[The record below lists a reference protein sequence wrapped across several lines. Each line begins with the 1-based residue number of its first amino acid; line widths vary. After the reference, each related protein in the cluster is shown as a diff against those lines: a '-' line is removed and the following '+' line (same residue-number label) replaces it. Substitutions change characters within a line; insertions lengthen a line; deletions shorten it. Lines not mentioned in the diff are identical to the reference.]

1 MRKLKWSLVAVI
13 ALVVAG
19 FFHYALPSRDIVRI
33 VGTDVKRMDVGDGG
47 DWWWAEPDAAT
58 QLAPTRDVRFINAF
72 WPNGSP
78 RVYRN
83 EDTNWGFPP
92 YLKFDS
98 GNLTARAQGFVST
111 EAQPVWVVVT
121 HYGWR
126 IELLSMFPNAVGVRR
141 AESVDETL
149 IPWFNIVLLSSLA
162 GMIWTVL
169 SFLRRLRQRHVD
181 PLIDG
186 IGDTVAGA
194 ADMAADHAQDLQSG
208 ATGLWERWQRW
219 LDTWRPKPNRRYRD

>member
-1 MRKLKWSLVAVI
+1 MGYVKWGLISVAV
-13 ALVVAG
+13 LTVVA
-19 FFHYALPSRDIVRI
+19 FFHYSLPSRDIVRI
-33 VGTDVKRMDVGDGG
+33 VGTDVKRMDVGTGG
-47 DWWWAEPDAAT
+47 WWWAEPDAAT
-58 QLAPTRDVRFINAF
+58 EAQRTRDVRFINAF
-72 WPNGSP
+72 WPNGKP

-83 EDTNWGFPP
+83 EDTNWSFPP

-98 GNLTARAQGFVST
+98 SNLTANAQGFVST

-149 IPWFNIVLLSSLA
+149 IPWFNIVFFCALGGL
-162 GMIWTVL
+162 IWTIYA
-169 SFLRRLRQRHVD
+169 FLRRLRRRHVD
-181 PLIDG
+181 PVIDS
-186 IGDTVAGA
+186 IEDTFTDAVDAAQREAGEA
-194 ADMAADHAQDLQSG
+194 RGH

-219 LDTWRPKPNRRYRD
+219 LDTWRPKGKRRYRR